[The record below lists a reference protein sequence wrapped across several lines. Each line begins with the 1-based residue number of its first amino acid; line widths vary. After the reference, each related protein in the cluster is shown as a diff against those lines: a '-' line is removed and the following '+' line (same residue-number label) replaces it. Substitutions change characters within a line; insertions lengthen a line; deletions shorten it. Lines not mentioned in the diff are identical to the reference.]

1 MTATFSFAELV
12 QATQARVLQPPP
24 APDRRFSIGTDSRHL
39 KAHDLFLPLV
49 GERFDGHDYLGSLG
63 ETGVCVA
70 FCEERYYNSHFSQLN
85 ALENLTFLLV
95 KDTLEALQ
103 ALARFHRR
111 RSLATVIGLTGSSG
125 KSTLKEYLFHVFKQ
139 SRPTQ
144 ATLGNYNNDIGVAQT
159 LLALEEDTEIA
170 IVEMGMRGLGEI
182 RRLSLMAEPDI
193 GLLINIGPAHI
204 ELLGTLENT
213 AMAKCELVEGLKS
226 TLVSNGNDPYLE
238 ARLAELSLAHLTHWR
253 YDMKDAEHMV
263 ALPDGTFRFSVEG
276 VAFHSPLPG
285 KHQVSNLLGVIK
297 IAKVLGL
304 STQAVADALASF
316 TSQSGRF
323 ERLQLPNSNTLI
335 NDAYNANPASMN
347 ASLNAFFATSL
358 EDHPARILILGSM
371 KELGQASLTYH
382 ADVYKDAAT
391 AQGVQ
396 GVVLVGQEWQ
406 GLALNENT
414 VIYPTTEDFLH
425 ALESFKV
432 DCINTLGH
440 KTPIAYFLKGSR
452 FHALER
458 VIPYLASYP
467 YTASELGHFAL

>member
-170 IVEMGMRGLGEI
+170 IVEMGMRGLGQI

-285 KHQVSNLLGVIK
+285 QHQVSNLLGVIK

-458 VIPYLASYP
+458 VIPNLESYP